1 MSWFRRQ
8 RPWAE
13 IANDPQAPYM
23 IGRLLGANEMASI
36 LLDQDGESA
45 NARHIAQVLRNV
57 TLFFFENVQ
66 REPVKQSQLPG

>member
-13 IANDPQAPYM
+13 IASDPQTPYM

-66 REPVKQSQLPG
+66 KAPVKQSQLPG